1 MSIPSVQMTMQIENE
16 PTSINNMPEVSNVVF
31 EVSAESVQT
40 IIEGLGKIR
49 EQLSLIG

>member
-1 MSIPSVQMTMQIENE
+1 MSIPSVQMSMQIENE
-16 PTSINNMPEVSNVVF
+16 HSNIESMPEVSNVVF
-31 EVSAESVQT
+31 EISAESVQT